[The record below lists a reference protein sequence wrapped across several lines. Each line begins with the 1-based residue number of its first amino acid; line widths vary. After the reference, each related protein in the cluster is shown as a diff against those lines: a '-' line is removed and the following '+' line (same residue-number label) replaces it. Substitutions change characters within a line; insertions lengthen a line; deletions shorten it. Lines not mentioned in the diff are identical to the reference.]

1 LTNVLIGEKII
12 HMRIILTLIILIVS
26 LQSWTKAEDIREFEI
41 EGMSIGE
48 SLLDYFSNEEIINAT
63 KTNYPSSKKY
73 QLVHIL
79 ANSDIYDQF
88 TFGIK
93 PGDTKYIIYSIG
105 GDTNFVDDLTGC
117 LNQKEK
123 IVEEVSSVFTNTIK
137 KSYTHKYKDIDDG
150 KSISKVTDLNFQDG
164 SAIRIYCNSWTK
176 ETEKKRNFRDML
188 TVEISPK
195 EFLDWLNTEAY

>member
-1 LTNVLIGEKII
+1 
-12 HMRIILTLIILIVS
+12 MRILSFIFIFIFSCQS
-26 LQSWTKAEDIREFEI
+26 LTKADEIKDFEI

-48 SLLDYFSNEEIINAT
+48 SLLDYFSNEEIINAP
-63 KTNYPSSKKY
+63 KTNYPGSKKY

-93 PGDTKYIIYSIG
+93 PGDTKYIIYNLG
-105 GDTNFVDDLTGC
+105 GDTNFVDDLKGC
-117 LNQKEK
+117 LKQKKK
-123 IVEEVSSVFTNTIK
+123 IVGEVNSVFTNTVK

-150 KSISKVTDLNFQDG
+150 ESISKVTDFNFLDG

-195 EFLDWLNTEAY
+195 EFLDWLNFEAY